1 MNSRVVLLNVS
12 YVTCFIQGPRDTC
25 LAADEVGTRGSAA
38 LLEPAS
44 PRELGTRVA
53 SLEIRNTW
61 TSANVMSSDIRYLEH
76 E

>member
-12 YVTCFIQGPRDTC
+12 YVTCFIEGPRDTC

-38 LLEPAS
+38 LLEPTS
-44 PRELGTRVA
+44 PRKLGARVA
-53 SLEIRNTW
+53 RLKYATHGHLRMLCHVTCS
-61 TSANVMSSDIRYLEH
+61 EH

>member
-12 YVTCFIQGPRDTC
+12 YVTCFIEGPRDTC

-38 LLEPAS
+38 LLEPTS
-44 PRELGTRVA
+44 PRKLGARVA
-53 SLEIRNTW
+53 RLKIRNTW
-61 TSANVMSSDIRYLEH
+61 TFANVMSSDIPYLEH